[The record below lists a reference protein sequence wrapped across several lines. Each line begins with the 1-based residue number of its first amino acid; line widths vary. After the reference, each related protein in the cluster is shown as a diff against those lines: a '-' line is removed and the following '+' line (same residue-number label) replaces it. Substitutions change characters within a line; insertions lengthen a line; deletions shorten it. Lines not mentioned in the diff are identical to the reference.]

1 MKITAVRIF
10 PFETREAGGRTVA
23 YAEIEIDGGL
33 LVRGL
38 RVMESGSRGLFVG
51 FPAQRVRRERLVE
64 LVTPLTREARRAVR
78 EAVIG
83 EYKRVCGW
91 SPAAPKDSAAPAAEK
106 GPDAGRASPEE

>member
-1 MKITAVRIF
+1 VNITAVRIY

-38 RVMESGSRGLFVG
+38 RVMETGSRGLFVG
-51 FPAQRVRRERLVE
+51 FPAQRVRREKLVE
-64 LVTPLTREARRAVR
+64 LVVPLTREARRAVR

-91 SPAAPKDSAAPAAEK
+91 QPADSPPAARPR
-106 GPDAGRASPEE
+106 G

>member
-1 MKITAVRIF
+1 MKITAVRVF

-38 RVMESGSRGLFVG
+38 RVMETGSRGLFVG

-64 LVTPLTREARRAVR
+64 LVVPLTREARRAIR

-83 EYKRVCGW
+83 EYKRLCGW
-91 SPAAPKDSAAPAAEK
+91 EPAAAPAAP
-106 GPDAGRASPEE
+106 GPRG